1 MKKKDLRRK
10 NNKMNKYIEVKMKYQ
25 KKFND
30 FPMKFAFNDKQFKEG
45 MEALGLTE
53 NDINKVIGIRRRRFY
68 QKDRCK
74 RIFRNAQKSKRRN
87 TRRNQ

>member
-1 MKKKDLRRK
+1 
-10 NNKMNKYIEVKMKYQ
+10 MNKYIEVKMKYQ

-68 QKDRCK
+68 
-74 RIFRNAQKSKRRN
+74 
-87 TRRNQ
+87 